1 MSWLAWNC
9 CGLRNL
15 HIEKELGVLV
25 WTKDPSILFIVETWT
40 DEVKLKYIKRN
51 LEFDHVFVVPRNNRG
66 GGLALFWKNSMDVI
80 VETFSK
86 NHTDSIINK
95 GKKDA

>member
-1 MSWLAWNC
+1 MWNC
-9 CGLRNL
+9 RGLGNL
-15 HIEKELGVLV
+15 HIEKELGVLD
-25 WTKDPSILFIVETWT
+25 WAKDPSILFIVETWK
-40 DEVKLKYIKRN
+40 DEIKLKYIKRI
-51 LEFDHVFVVPRNNRG
+51 LEFDQVFVVPRNNRG

-95 GKKDA
+95 GKEDA